1 MAYCV
6 LQLNQHFMHK
16 FERNISC
23 HAIYTK
29 LEACKKH
36 IKEIFLF
43 LALFYFT
50 VVNGSGRA
58 HFIPYNV

>member
-6 LQLNQHFMHK
+6 LQLNKHFMHK

-29 LEACKKH
+29 LETNFQPVKN
-36 IKEIFLF
+36 I
-43 LALFYFT
+43 
-50 VVNGSGRA
+50 
-58 HFIPYNV
+58 